1 MILKALL
8 DILFPPLCHGCREFI
23 PEAGELHL
31 CTACRTSSPL
41 LISPCCPACGMPF
54 LTEGG
59 TDHLCGDC
67 LGKPPPFTAA
77 RGAVVYAGAVRELVH
92 RFKYG
97 GKVQHCRPLALLA
110 AGQLAAF
117 ARDCGADCILP
128 VPLHR
133 KRLRQ
138 RGFNQAVLLGNV
150 LAETWR
156 LPHYRHALRRIRWT
170 EPQIQLTARERR
182 GNVAGA
188 FAVRDASL
196 VRGRRIILID
206 DVYTTGS
213 TVAECSRTLL
223 GSGAEAVFVVTV
235 ARAMVRG

>member
-23 PEAGELHL
+23 PDAGELHL
-31 CTACRTSSPL
+31 CMDCRKTSPL
-41 LISPCCPACGMPF
+41 LNSPCCPVCGMPF

-59 TDHLCGDC
+59 IEHRCSDC
-67 LGKPPPFTAA
+67 ISKPPPFAAA
-77 RGAVVYAGAVRELVH
+77 RGAVLYAGAVRDLVH

-110 AGQLAAF
+110 AGHLAAF
-117 ARDCGADCILP
+117 AKDCRADCIMP

-138 RGFNQAVLLGNV
+138 RGFNQAVLLGNI
-150 LAETWR
+150 LAKKWH
-156 LPHYRHALRRIRWT
+156 LPHSRYNLRRIRWT

-182 GNVAGA
+182 ENVAGA
-188 FAVRDASL
+188 FAVRDASAI
-196 VRGRRIILID
+196 RSRRIILID
-206 DVYTTGS
+206 DVFTTGS
-213 TVAECSRTLL
+213 TAAECARTLS
-223 GSGAEAVFVVTV
+223 GAGAEAVFVVTV
-235 ARAMVRG
+235 ARAMV